1 MAMGSFN
8 GTGSQMP
15 TAEINMTPLVDVM
28 LVLLIIFMI
37 TAPLMTHSVKV
48 DLPRA
53 SSTPTPEKPM
63 TLQVAITADNK
74 VFIGSEPVDA
84 ATLETRFRD
93 AVGQDDAIDA
103 GECVVGEDRRQRDG
117 EAGGS
122 HDQGF
127 ANRTG
132 DLLQRRLAGHAD
144 GDQCVV
150 DAPDGTE
157 QADERRGGAGRGE
170 EGQTVFHAG
179 LSRRQLLTQRPFH
192 LF

>member
-63 TLQVAITADNK
+63 TLQVSITADNRI
-74 VFIGSEPVDA
+74 FIASEVVDPA
-84 ATLETRFRD
+84 ALESRFRD
-93 AVGQDDAIDA
+93 AVAQDANVELHLKA
-103 GECVVGEDRRQRDG
+103 DRDSRY
-117 EAGGS
+117 ESVAETMS
-122 HDQGF
+122 
-127 ANRTG
+127 AA
-132 DLLQRRLAGHAD
+132 RR
-144 GDQCVV
+144 
-150 DAPDGTE
+150 
-157 QADERRGGAGRGE
+157 
-170 EGQTVFHAG
+170 AG
-179 LSRRQLLTQRPFH
+179 LSRIGFVTQPGSDPR
-192 LF
+192 